1 MADSASESP
10 SHSASVDPDEIARFA
25 ALAEEWWDPAGKFAP
40 LHRLNSAR
48 LTFIRDRIAAHAG
61 RDPLAERSLAE
72 VRFVKREANRNVL
85 SRIGMVSGGRMYEAD
100 QASIEKAY
108 LRISAEQ

>member
-10 SHSASVDPDEIARFA
+10 SHSASVDPDEIAGFA

-72 VRFVKREANRNVL
+72 HCVL
-85 SRIGMVSGGRMYEAD
+85 DIGCRVFTMLARGS
-100 QASIEKAY
+100 K
-108 LRISAEQ
+108 